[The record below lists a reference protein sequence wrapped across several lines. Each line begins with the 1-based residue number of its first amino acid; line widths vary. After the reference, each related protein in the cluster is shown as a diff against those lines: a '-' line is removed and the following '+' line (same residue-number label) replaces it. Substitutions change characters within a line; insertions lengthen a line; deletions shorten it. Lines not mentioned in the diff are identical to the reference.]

1 MIWHRLKRLFHGGRG
16 DRGGPEASEIGCHE
30 ALERINEFLDGELDP
45 ADAPAVEAHFQV
57 CSRCYPHLKLERGF
71 RSRVQSALA
80 QPEVPQELRDRVLGI
95 LEDQGDPD
103 HS

>member
-1 MIWHRLKRLFHGGRG
+1 MIWERLKRLFPGGRS
-16 DRGGPEASEIGCHE
+16 DRGGPDGSEIGCRE

-45 ADAPAVEAHFQV
+45 TEAPAVEAHFQV

-80 QPEVPQELRDRVLGI
+80 KPEVPPELRDRVLEI
-95 LEDQGDPD
+95 LEEEGETDQP
-103 HS
+103 